1 MLNVVAIIVLTDR
14 VVSGQLWVDA
24 QDVMTGDTRWNRGRW
39 GRRWGLVLGTTN
51 PKRLRVFLCD
61 HIFTHVLFV
70 YGQGVVKRKWRNGLG
85 LEGRVMNVDEKRDIK
100 GDSSEGTPARGR
112 IMSRQKKKLDFGSC
126 IHSASV
132 WLRLAALIFFLGVLV
147 DIDWYC
153 AKKNQKYSKAW
164 QESIHLLSLK
174 YYLEHILFACV
185 YYVFT
190 TGYCFC
196 FAFWFSFCFAF
207 CFAFAFSFAG
217 PCCATLALLSGA
229 YSSLA
234 ASCKS
239 ITHKENFKGTDKK
252 FEGMVGQNKIGCLS
266 LSRNSSE

>member
-1 MLNVVAIIVLTDR
+1 MLTDR
-14 VVSGQLWVDA
+14 VVSGQLWVDV

-85 LEGRVMNVDEKRDIK
+85 VEGRVMNVDEKREIK
-100 GDSSEGTPARGR
+100 GDNAEGTPARGR
-112 IMSRQKKKLDFGSC
+112 IMSRQKKLDLGSC

-147 DIDWYC
+147 YIEWYC

-164 QESIHLLSLK
+164 QESIHLLSLNTASNIHCLHV
-174 YYLEHILFACV
+174 YTMYLQPATAFALLVDVLFALP
-185 YYVFT
+185 
-190 TGYCFC
+190 
-196 FAFWFSFCFAF
+196 FAL
-207 CFAFAFSFAG
+207 
-217 PCCATLALLSGA
+217 PCCATLALLSSA
-229 YSSLA
+229 YVSLA

-239 ITHKENFKGTDKK
+239 IMHKENSKRTDKK